1 MVYRPLSS
9 LNIATK
15 TFHDFV
21 VKINLS
27 VQFELSIGIICILD
41 SFWFLPI
48 PLSYCDQP
56 QNINCFTDFI
66 VYCFSKCGETNI
78 ETSFFLPVST

>member
-1 MVYRPLSS
+1 MVYRHLSS
-9 LNIATK
+9 LNIATN
-15 TFHDFV
+15 TFYDCV

-48 PLSYCDQP
+48 PPFYCDQP
-56 QNINCFTDFI
+56 QNTNCFTDFI
-66 VYCFSKCGETNI
+66 VYCISKCSETNS
-78 ETSFFLPVST
+78 ETSFFLPVSS